1 MICGDEIHVAL
12 KEVGVLECL
21 FCRYRFMEE
30 KSIKDDLCCD
40 KRDIINDDGKLVC
53 RSCGIVSGFEFAREC
68 VNFHQNRYRFV
79 RKSVYHRKYHI
90 KNKLFEIINKYGILL
105 NCRQREAIER
115 VFEEIGKI
123 VNQVNGKRKRLISV
137 NFIIRKLII
146 MMVERYDMMGIHHEI
161 NYEEIEISKS
171 KKTLDFYDKYWDKIM
186 EIIGDKIKAIMRKF
200 LSGNHWENFF
210 MIFFIKMVNTRTRV
224 YHYIIN
230 CFYIM

>member
-68 VNFHQNRYRFV
+68 VNFHQNRYRFI

-115 VFEEIGKI
+115 VFQEIDKI

-200 LSGNHWENFF
+200 LSGNHWENFL
-210 MIFFIKMVNTRTRV
+210 
-224 YHYIIN
+224 
-230 CFYIM
+230 

>member
-40 KRDIINDDGKLVC
+40 KRDIIKDDGKSVC
-53 RSCGIVSGFEFAREC
+53 RSCGIVSGFGFAREC
-68 VNFHQNRYRFV
+68 VNFHQNRYRFI

-90 KNKLFEIINKYGILL
+90 RNKLFEIRNKYGILL

-123 VNQVNGKRKRLISV
+123 VNQVNGQRKRLISV
-137 NFIIRKLII
+137 DFIIRELLIL
-146 MMVERYDMMGIHHEI
+146 MVGRFDLMGVPHEI
-161 NYEEIEISKS
+161 NYEKIPISKS
-171 KKTLDFYDKYWDKIM
+171 KKTLDFYDKYWDQIVEKIGLKI
-186 EIIGDKIKAIMRKF
+186 EAIIR
-200 LSGNHWENFF
+200 
-210 MIFFIKMVNTRTRV
+210 
-224 YHYIIN
+224 
-230 CFYIM
+230 

>member
-53 RSCGIVSGFEFAREC
+53 RSCGIVSGYEFAREC
-68 VNFHQNRYRFV
+68 VNFYQNRYRFI

-90 KNKLFEIINKYGILL
+90 RNKLFEIINKYGILF

-123 VNQVNGKRKRLISV
+123 VNQVNGQRKRLISV

-146 MMVERYDMMGIHHEI
+146 MMVERNDMMGIHNKM
-161 NYEEIEISKS
+161 NYEEIPISKS
-171 KKTLDFYDKYWDKIM
+171 KKTLDFYDKYWDQIVEKIGLKI
-186 EIIGDKIKAIMRKF
+186 EAIIRRSDNQINF
-200 LSGNHWENFF
+200 LSYFL
-210 MIFFIKMVNTRTRV
+210 
-224 YHYIIN
+224 
-230 CFYIM
+230 

>member
-68 VNFHQNRYRFV
+68 VNFHQNRYRFI

-105 NCRQREAIER
+105 NYQQREAIEK

-123 VNQVNGKRKRLISV
+123 VNQVNGQRKRLISV

-146 MMVERYDMMGIHHEI
+146 MMVERNDMMEIHNKM
-161 NYEEIEISKS
+161 NYEKIPISKS
-171 KKTLDFYDKYWDKIM
+171 KKTLDFYDKYWDQIV
-186 EIIGDKIKAIMRKF
+186 EIIGDKIKEIMRNV
-200 LSGNHWENFF
+200 NHCENFLLYF
-210 MIFFIKMVNTRTRV
+210 L
-224 YHYIIN
+224 
-230 CFYIM
+230 

>member
-12 KEVGVLECL
+12 KEVGVLEYL

-68 VNFHQNRYRFV
+68 VNFHQNRYRFI
-79 RKSVYHRKYHI
+79 RKSVYHRKYLI
-90 KNKLFEIINKYGILL
+90 KNKLFEIRNKYGILL

-123 VNQVNGKRKRLISV
+123 VNQVNGQRKRLISV
-137 NFIIRKLII
+137 NFIIRELLILMVGRFDI
-146 MMVERYDMMGIHHEI
+146 MGVPHEI
-161 NYEEIEISKS
+161 NYEKIPISKS
-171 KKTLDFYDKYWDKIM
+171 KKTLDFYDKYWDQIVEKIGLKI
-186 EIIGDKIKAIMRKF
+186 EAIIR
-200 LSGNHWENFF
+200 
-210 MIFFIKMVNTRTRV
+210 
-224 YHYIIN
+224 
-230 CFYIM
+230 